1 VLGGAALLLAELRFE
16 HREVLGETWHAWLPL
31 GYAALLLIGGGA
43 ALLRWQRGGRRIL
56 AALFAPG
63 FVIGALGIWF
73 HSGGHSPTHVFQV
86 LSVWHVPPGQ
96 NGGIKVGSQPPTF
109 APAAF
114 WGLALIGLI
123 ACFSAFFMTIGTSPA
138 SVHAGGRE
146 AMAELKSGRIV
157 EWHRLSP
164 SLSLFRLVAL
174 EDSPFPPYQAGQY
187 IALRRDDCL
196 LTRKVKEGNEVRYLP
211 DLDAEG
217 RQKRGPVTHSYSI
230 SSAPFE
236 TAQGNYLEFYVVLER
251 GVDGVLGRF
260 TESLFRGVE
269 DHTNERLAFLERIV
283 GDFTLAKRAAGFEHV
298 LMVGTGTGL
307 APFVS
312 MIKQLHV
319 EAQQGAAPPARYTL
333 LHANRTWE
341 ELAYHSEL
349 LEIEKAKSFDFVYV
363 PSVSR
368 PTARDLA
375 DPQLGSGRANNL
387 LRHLF
392 GLPAKEPAA
401 FALALPRERPL
412 AMLRERIEPSRT
424 VVLTCGNPNVM
435 ADIAW
440 IASQAGMRFEKE
452 DW

>member
-1 VLGGAALLLAELRFE
+1 
-16 HREVLGETWHAWLPL
+16 
-31 GYAALLLIGGGA
+31 
-43 ALLRWQRGGRRIL
+43 
-56 AALFAPG
+56 
-63 FVIGALGIWF
+63 
-73 HSGGHSPTHVFQV
+73 
-86 LSVWHVPPGQ
+86 
-96 NGGIKVGSQPPTF
+96 
-109 APAAF
+109 
-114 WGLALIGLI
+114 
-123 ACFSAFFMTIGTSPA
+123 
-138 SVHAGGRE
+138 
-146 AMAELKSGRIV
+146 MADLKSGRIV

-196 LTRKVKEGNEVRYLP
+196 LTKKVKEGNQVRYVP
-211 DLDAEG
+211 DLDADG
-217 RQKRGPVTHSYSI
+217 RQKRGPVTHSYSV

-236 TAQGNYLEFYVVLER
+236 TEQGNHLEFYVVLER

-283 GDFTLAKRAAGFEHV
+283 GDFTLSKRAAGFEHV

-312 MIKQLHV
+312 MIKQLHH
-319 EAQQGAAPPARYTL
+319 EAQQGAKSPARYTL
-333 LHANRTWE
+333 MHANRSRE
-341 ELAYHSEL
+341 ELAYHRDL
-349 LEIEKAKSFDFVYV
+349 LEIEKAKRFDFVYV

-368 PTARDLA
+368 PTDRDLA

-387 LRHLF
+387 LRHIF
-392 GLPAKEPAA
+392 DLPGKDPAA
-401 FALALPRERPL
+401 FPLALPRERPL

>member
-1 VLGGAALLLAELRFE
+1 MADLR
-16 HREVLGETWHAWLPL
+16 
-31 GYAALLLIGGGA
+31 
-43 ALLRWQRGGRRIL
+43 
-56 AALFAPG
+56 
-63 FVIGALGIWF
+63 
-73 HSGGHSPTHVFQV
+73 
-86 LSVWHVPPGQ
+86 
-96 NGGIKVGSQPPTF
+96 
-109 APAAF
+109 
-114 WGLALIGLI
+114 
-123 ACFSAFFMTIGTSPA
+123 
-138 SVHAGGRE
+138 
-146 AMAELKSGRIV
+146 SGRIV

-174 EDSPFPPYQAGQY
+174 EDSPFPTYQAGQY

-196 LTRKVKEGNEVRYLP
+196 LTRKVKEGNEVRYVP

-236 TAQGNYLEFYVVLER
+236 AAQGNHLEFYVVLER
-251 GVDGVLGRF
+251 GLDGVLGRF

-312 MIKQLHV
+312 MIKQLDY
-319 EAQQGAAPPARYTL
+319 EARQGTAPPARYTL

-341 ELAYHSEL
+341 ELAYHREL
-349 LEIEKAKSFDFVYV
+349 LEIEKAKRFDFVYV

-387 LRHLF
+387 LRQVF
-392 GLPAKEPAA
+392 DLPAKESGAS
-401 FALALPRERPL
+401 ALALPRERPL
-412 AMLRERIEPSRT
+412 SMLRERIEPSRT